1 MNPKKAKIELQME
14 SSNQSR
20 GSISKFTSCCQ
31 KSDDESENEGRT
43 DLSYQIN
50 FVDEDQHR
58 ETDSYNRRIHHSS
71 LEPTEKLSEFTC
83 CELARVTELI
93 VGFKT
98 KAFTREQVVK
108 EIEAL
113 RVFNRFPVLSFDDF
127 NQLKNYNQ
135 EVNKLGNLQRLQPSS
150 NSLRII
156 LNNCTSIVQV
166 KLDPKLENYVIK
178 DLVKNKEEDVY
189 SFVSYGTG
197 VLASWIFTAGLVD
210 NSVQIL
216 EADSGN
222 LIFKVTL
229 ESEES
234 QVKSCV
240 NIDKKLYLLLEG
252 NIVEAYNVSPGLSAD
267 RIELP
272 DLEKRFHRGDFPG
285 GFHRPASS
293 QRWRTCSQQSGN
305 SFHRNWKRCHFHSNF
320 RSDEERQNRG
330 SQRQEIVPE
339 NKKERSIPRDCWN
352 RVLFYHFIRP
362 QGSEGNQYS
371 LIGRVCG
378 AGFRFVRGNERDWL
392 AAENSE
398 QESGQAEIRR
408 QDGGASSY
416 HASGLPSDRGPG
428 HLQGRGDAEL
438 PAQAK
443 PAAGRG

>member
-320 RSDEERQNRG
+320 RSDEERQIEALKDKKLFPKIKKSG
-330 SQRQEIVPE
+330 QFLVIAGIESSSITLFDLKEAKEISTVSLE
-339 NKKERSIPRDCWN
+339 ESV
-352 RVLFYHFIRP
+352 VLDFDLCA
-362 QGSEGNQYS
+362 ETNE
-371 LIGRVCG
+371 IG
-378 AGFRFVRGNERDWL
+378 L
-392 AAENSE
+392 LLKSE